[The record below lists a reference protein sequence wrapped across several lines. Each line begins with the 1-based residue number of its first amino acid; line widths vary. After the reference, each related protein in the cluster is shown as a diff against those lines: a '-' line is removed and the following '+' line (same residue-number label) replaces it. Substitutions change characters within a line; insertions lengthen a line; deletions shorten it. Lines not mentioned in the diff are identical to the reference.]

1 LGWSLLVIELS
12 PRVRNTGLRRTESR
26 LQPSQLSVTTLTGRR
41 TSRKPFRPDR
51 DSGRRCP
58 RTSRGGPARRR
69 RCPGTLFRIARI
81 GSPAVDARELP
92 AAAFGE
98 ETRGPSHIC
107 GGELPSGRMTASEV
121 YNVAVDR
128 GEAISLESLLARAN
142 ELIEAIARSDV
153 DDGDLRQQLR
163 AELREVNA
171 AIGAA
176 VSLPR
181 R

>member
-1 LGWSLLVIELS
+1 M
-12 PRVRNTGLRRTESR
+12 N
-26 LQPSQLSVTTLTGRR
+26 
-41 TSRKPFRPDR
+41 
-51 DSGRRCP
+51 
-58 RTSRGGPARRR
+58 
-69 RCPGTLFRIARI
+69 
-81 GSPAVDARELP
+81 
-92 AAAFGE
+92 
-98 ETRGPSHIC
+98 IC
-107 GGELPSGRMTASEV
+107 GGELRSGKMTASEV